1 MKVFKNQCFIIKYT
15 KSILWALLILYLSL
29 ANLNDNE
36 LVKELFFPYSDKIAH
51 IGVYA
56 IFTFLLM
63 SEYKMKKKQLLPL
76 FIAIVYGV
84 LMEFLQYALTTY
96 RSLELF
102 DILANTIGAFAA
114 WYIYKKYF
122 TNLKPH

>member
-1 MKVFKNQCFIIKYT
+1 MNISKNQLFIKKYI
-15 KSILWALLILYLSL
+15 KSIVWAVLILYLSL

-63 SEYKMKKKQLLPL
+63 SEYKIKKKQLFPL
-76 FIAIVYGV
+76 FITIVYGV

>member
-1 MKVFKNQCFIIKYT
+1 MNVFKNQYFIIKYG
-15 KSILWALLILYLSL
+15 KSILWAVLILYLSL

-36 LVKELFFPYSDKIAH
+36 LVKELLFPYSDKIAH
-51 IGVYA
+51 LGVYA

-63 SEYKMKKKQLLPL
+63 SEYKIKKKQSLPL
-76 FIAIVYGV
+76 FITIIYGV
-84 LMEFLQYALTTY
+84 LMEILQYALTTY

-102 DILANTIGAFAA
+102 DILANASGAFAA